1 MHRKG
6 GKGKGWNSMI
16 GLEEKERDFPKRKYD
31 GGGGGQERRGFG
43 WNGLELEYL

>member
-1 MHRKG
+1 
-6 GKGKGWNSMI
+6 MI

-43 WNGLELEYL
+43 WNGLEGEYL